1 MGGYRTGSSRKV
13 SGPEM
18 LVSVVRSAKRRQSAL
33 LATSNEVALKIVHA
47 AFHSKKVIT
56 SPAAKA
62 QHESIQT
69 VAPAISP
76 MITVDAWLIARH
88 MPRNPPPTTKIHAT
102 PCAKPRP
109 TSFLPG

>member
-1 MGGYRTGSSRKV
+1 MPVT
-13 SGPEM
+13 
-18 LVSVVRSAKRRQSAL
+18 VVRSAKRRQSAL

-47 AFHSKKVIT
+47 AYHSKKVIT

-69 VAPAISP
+69 VAPVIPAIAT
-76 MITVDAWLIARH
+76 IHAWLIARH

-109 TSFLPG
+109 ASSLPG